1 MCSSASSPEKNN
13 ATYPLVPC
21 RGCTADCIYLSK
33 CEGKPWR
40 MTNSTVLTLLE
51 KSKTVNQLS

>member
-1 MCSSASSPEKNN
+1 MCSSTSTLEKANTVN
-13 ATYPLVPC
+13 PGVPC
-21 RGCTADCIYLSK
+21 RGCTADCIYISK

-51 KSKTVNQLS
+51 KAKTVNQSR